1 MSPSRSPL
9 SFLQKLGGADMER
22 LLAEAEARSLATG
35 MGGPAARPSRR
46 GGAEAA
52 YADAERALL
61 ERERALREQSQ
72 VIAGMFARLRRDEA
86 PVPQLVLR
94 LLVGPDRIAAGRFR
108 VRNRSSEPTR
118 FLPQPQFPWR
128 CQLFPEVLDV
138 PAGGEAEATL
148 RVLVPTGG
156 LVADPASGLVVL
168 RLDLVPRAG
177 DRVIVWLELDGAVEA
192 GA

>member
-1 MSPSRSPL
+1 MSTPRSPL

-22 LLAEAEARSLATG
+22 LLAEAEARSLAAG
-35 MGGPAARPSRR
+35 LAGPAARPARR
-46 GGAEAA
+46 VGAEAA
-52 YADAERALL
+52 YGDAERALL
-61 ERERALREQSQ
+61 ERERSLREQSQ
-72 VIAGMFARLRRDEA
+72 VIAGMFSRLRRDQA
-86 PVPQLVLR
+86 PLPQLVLR

-108 VRNRSSEPTR
+108 VANRSPEPTR

-138 PAGGEAEATL
+138 PAGGEAEATV
-148 RVLVPTGG
+148 RVLVPAGG
-156 LVADPASGLVVL
+156 LVADPGSHLTVL

-177 DRVIVWLELDGAVEA
+177 DRVLVWLELDGAGEA

>member
-1 MSPSRSPL
+1 MSTPRSPL

-22 LLAEAEARSLATG
+22 LLAEAEARSLAAG
-35 MGGPAARPSRR
+35 MGGPAARPARR

-72 VIAGMFARLRRDEA
+72 VIAGMFAKLRRDQA
-86 PVPQLVLR
+86 PLPQLVLR
-94 LLVGPDRIAAGRFR
+94 LLVGPDRIAGGRFR
-108 VRNRSSEPTR
+108 VANRSPEPAR

-128 CQLFPEVLDV
+128 CQLLPEVLDV
-138 PAGGEAEATL
+138 PAGGEAEATV
-148 RVLVPTGG
+148 RVLVPAGG
-156 LVADPASGLVVL
+156 LTADPATGLSVL

-177 DRVIVWLELDGAVEA
+177 DRVIVWLELDLGAEG